1 MNSIVDYKQV
11 WPGKQIRRN
20 HPKYSTQKSKKMGDK
35 RSSGDKGDTEGRTN
49 TFNEMEIL
57 K

>member
-1 MNSIVDYKQV
+1 MNLIVDYKQV

-20 HPKYSTQKSKKMGDK
+20 HPKYSTRKRKKMGDK
-35 RSSGDKGDTEGRTN
+35 RSLGDKGDTEGRTN